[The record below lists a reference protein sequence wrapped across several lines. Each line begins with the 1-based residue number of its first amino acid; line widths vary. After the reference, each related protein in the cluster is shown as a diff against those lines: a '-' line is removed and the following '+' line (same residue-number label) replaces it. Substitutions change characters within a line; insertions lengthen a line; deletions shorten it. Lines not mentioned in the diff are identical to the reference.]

1 MSDAAV
7 LVKLEDRPSG
17 RIGRVTVDN
26 ARKLN
31 CLSTPLI
38 VQLTQ
43 AFVKLADDRRCAPSC
58 SPARGIAPSSAAPT

>member
-43 AFVKLADDRRCAPSC
+43 AFVKLADDQALRAVVLTGS
-58 SPARGIAPSSAAPT
+58 GIAPSSAAPT